1 MIKSLLLKF
10 FTVIFR
16 NIPENTCNKR
26 GISRNASCKIRNIIV
41 YIEQNYRQPIDL
53 EFLAKKFGISV
64 PYLCSTF
71 RLLTGIS
78 PVNYIIRK
86 RITEAENLLL
96 NTDKSILTI
105 SEECGF
111 RSLSNFNSLFRKITG
126 TTPKNYRK
134 ISSQ

>member
-1 MIKSLLLKF
+1 MIYNCQSVDEPS
-10 FTVIFR
+10 TA
-16 NIPENTCNKR
+16 
-26 GISRNASCKIRNIIV
+26 GI
-41 YIEQNYRQPIDL
+41 
-53 EFLAKKFGISV
+53 

-71 RLLTGIS
+71 RSLTGIS

-86 RITEAENLLL
+86 RITEAEYMLI

-134 ISSQ
+134 TGNFQISSQ